1 MHRYPQRGVKS
12 KHLIN
17 NPLSDI
23 QSTSNNDHNPFV
35 LIPCVNTAG
44 VARARS
50 LNILSGSA
58 QAAAAAADTPLQ
70 SRKVQHREQHSTAP
84 AHEQTRAAN
93 EG

>member
-1 MHRYPQRGVKS
+1 MHKMHWLKHNNRLS
-12 KHLIN
+12 KHLTIQY
-17 NPLSDI
+17 L
-23 QSTSNNDHNPFV
+23 QSTINDHNPFV
-35 LIPCVNTAG
+35 LIPCVTTPG

-58 QAAAAAADTPLQ
+58 QAAAAADTPLQ

>member
-1 MHRYPQRGVKS
+1 MKS
-12 KHLIN
+12 K
-17 NPLSDI
+17 PLSDT
-23 QSTSNNDHNPFV
+23 QSTTNNDHNPFV

-58 QAAAAAADTPLQ
+58 QAAAAGADTPLQ